1 MSAGAPGS
9 IPAAL
14 QVPTRRVGA
23 AWITALVIVHIGINV
38 GFFAPIQVL
47 LGLHAQQL
55 DASQKNAILS
65 LVTGV
70 GAAVS
75 LVANPLFGALSDRST
90 SKFGRRIPWVFFG
103 TLAGALSLLLM
114 STAQTVSLLVLGWAL
129 MQAAGNAALAAIF
142 AAIPDKVPVEQ
153 RGMVGGL
160 VALGQ
165 TCGSLIGAVIGMYA
179 AQDLVFGYA
188 IVAVAVALCSIPYV
202 MMRQDVPLPKGA
214 LPALKAGEFL
224 KSFWI
229 NPVKHKDFGWAWLTR
244 FMLYLGCQLCLVYLL
259 FFLQDQL
266 GHPDPAQG
274 VLVLTAIYA
283 FCVIFSS
290 VISGKISDRDGKRKK
305 FVIISSVIVALA
317 AGVLAFASNFTT
329 AVIAAVLLGI
339 GFGAYLAVD
348 FALLTQVL
356 PHADSR
362 GKDLGMI
369 NIANS
374 LPQVV
379 APLVA
384 WLSVTWF
391 GGYPTLFLISAVISL
406 VGAALVRQIKSV
418 P

>member
-1 MSAGAPGS
+1 MSAAEPMEV
-9 IPAAL
+9 PAAL
-14 QVPTRRVGA
+14 RTPIKRVGPGWIA
-23 AWITALVIVHIGINV
+23 AVVIVHIGINV

-47 LGLHAQQL
+47 LGLHAEQL

-103 TLAGALSLLLM
+103 TICAALALLLM
-114 STAQTVSLLVLGWAL
+114 STAHTVSTLVIGWAL
-129 MQAAGNAALAAIF
+129 TQAAGNAALAAIF

-165 TCGSLIGAVIGMYA
+165 TCGSLIGAVIGMVA
-179 AQDLVFGYA
+179 ASNLVFGYA
-188 IVAVAVALCSIPYV
+188 IVATAVALCSIPFV
-202 MMRQDVPLPKGA
+202 LMRQDVALPKGA
-214 LPALKAGEFL
+214 LEPLKPLEFL
-224 KSFWI
+224 RSFWI
-229 NPVKHKDFGWAWLTR
+229 NPVKHSDFGWAWLTR
-244 FMLYLGCQLCLVYLL
+244 FLLYLGCQLCLVYLL
-259 FFLQDQL
+259 FFLQDAIK
-266 GHPDPAQG
+266 HPEPAQG

-290 VISGKISDRDGKRKK
+290 VISGKLSDKDGKRKK
-305 FVIISSVIVALA
+305 YVILSSVIVAAA
-317 AGVLAFASNFTT
+317 AGVLTFATSFTT
-329 AVIAAVLLGI
+329 AIIAAVLLGI

-356 PHADSR
+356 PNADSR

-379 APLVA
+379 APLIA
-384 WLSVTWF
+384 WLAVTWF
-391 GGYPTLFLISAVISL
+391 GGYPTLFLCSVVISL
-406 VGAALVRQIKSV
+406 LGAVLVRQIKSV

>member
-1 MSAGAPGS
+1 MSAAEPMEV
-9 IPAAL
+9 PAAL
-14 QVPTRRVGA
+14 WTPIKRVGPGWIA
-23 AWITALVIVHIGINV
+23 AVVIVHIGINV

-47 LGLHAQQL
+47 LGLHAEAL

-103 TLAGALSLLLM
+103 TICAALALLLM
-114 STAQTVSLLVLGWAL
+114 STAHTVSTLVIGWAL
-129 MQAAGNAALAAIF
+129 TQAAGNAALAAIF

-165 TCGSLIGAVIGMYA
+165 TCGSLIGAVIGMVA
-179 AQDLVFGYA
+179 ASNLVFGYA
-188 IVAVAVALCSIPYV
+188 IVATAVAICSIPFV
-202 MMRQDVPLPKGA
+202 LMRQDVALPKGA
-214 LPALKAGEFL
+214 LEPLKPLEFL
-224 KSFWI
+224 RSFWI
-229 NPVKHKDFGWAWLTR
+229 NPVKHRDFGWAWLTR
-244 FMLYLGCQLCLVYLL
+244 FLLYLGCQLCLVYLL
-259 FFLQDQL
+259 FFLQDAIK
-266 GHPDPAQG
+266 HPEPAQG

-290 VISGKISDRDGKRKK
+290 VISGKLSDKDGKRKK
-305 FVIISSVIVALA
+305 YVILSSVIVAAA
-317 AGVLAFASNFTT
+317 AGVLTFATSFTT
-329 AVIAAVLLGI
+329 AIVAAVLLGI

-356 PHADSR
+356 PNADSR

-379 APLVA
+379 APLIA
-384 WLSVTWF
+384 WLAVTWF
-391 GGYPTLFLISAVISL
+391 GGYPTLFLCSVVISL
-406 VGAALVRQIKSV
+406 LGAVLVRQIKSV

>member
-23 AWITALVIVHIGINV
+23 GWITALVIVHIGINA

-90 SKFGRRIPWVFFG
+90 SRFGRRIPWVFFG
-103 TLAGALSLLLM
+103 TIAGALALLLM

-259 FFLQDQL
+259 FFLQDEL

-290 VISGKISDRDGKRKK
+290 VISGKLSDRDGKRKK
-305 FVIISSVIVALA
+305 FVITSSVIVAAA
-317 AGVLAFASNFTT
+317 AGVLAIASSFTT
-329 AVIAAVLLGI
+329 AIIAAVLLGI

-356 PHADSR
+356 PNADSR

-406 VGAALVRQIKSV
+406 VGAALVRRIKSV

>member
-1 MSAGAPGS
+1 MITERNWGVPEALK
-9 IPAAL
+9 IP
-14 QVPTRRVGA
+14 TKRVGVGWIA
-23 AWITALVIVHIGINV
+23 AVVTVHIGINV

-47 LGLHAQQL
+47 LGLHAEQL
-55 DASQKNAILS
+55 DASQKAAILS

-90 SKFGRRIPWVFFG
+90 SKFGRRVPWVLFG
-103 TLAGALSLLLM
+103 TVCGALALLLM
-114 STAQTVSLLVLGWAL
+114 STAQTVSMLVLGWAL

-153 RGMVGGL
+153 RGLVGGM

-165 TCGSLIGAVIGMYA
+165 TCGSLIGAVIGMFA
-179 AQDLVFGYA
+179 ASNLVFGYA
-188 IVAVAVALCSIPYV
+188 IVATAVAICAIPFV
-202 MMRQDVPLPKGA
+202 LLRQDVPLPKGA
-214 LPALKAGEFL
+214 LEPLKLMEFV

-229 NPVKHKDFGWAWLTR
+229 NPMQHADFGWAWLSR
-244 FMLYLGCQLCLVYLL
+244 FLLYLGSQLCLVYLL
-259 FFLQDQL
+259 FFLQDKL
-266 GHPDPAQG
+266 RHPEPATG
-274 VLVLTAIYA
+274 VLILTATYA

-290 VISGKISDRDGKRKK
+290 VIAGRLSDRDGKRKK
-305 FVIISSVIVALA
+305 YVILSSVIVAGA
-317 AGVLAFASNFTT
+317 ALTLAFATTFTT
-329 AVIAAVLLGI
+329 AIFAAVFLGV

-356 PHADSR
+356 PFEDSR

-374 LPQVV
+374 LPQVF
-379 APLVA
+379 APLIA
-384 WLSVTWF
+384 WLSVTWL
-391 GGYPTLFLISAVISL
+391 GGYSTLFMCSAVISL
-406 VGAALVRQIKSV
+406 LGAVLVLKIKSV

>member
-23 AWITALVIVHIGINV
+23 GWVTALVIVHIGINV

-90 SKFGRRIPWVFFG
+90 SRFGRRIPWVFFG
-103 TLAGALSLLLM
+103 TLTGALALLLM

-259 FFLQDQL
+259 FFLQDEL

-290 VISGKISDRDGKRKK
+290 VISGKLSDRDGKRKK
-305 FVIISSVIVALA
+305 FVITSSVIVAAA
-317 AGVLAFASNFTT
+317 AGVLAFASSFTT
-329 AVIAAVLLGI
+329 AIIAAVLLGI

-356 PHADSR
+356 PNADSR

-406 VGAALVRQIKSV
+406 VGAALVRRIKSV

>member
-23 AWITALVIVHIGINV
+23 GWITALVIVHIGINV

-90 SKFGRRIPWVFFG
+90 SRFGRRIPWVFFG
-103 TLAGALSLLLM
+103 TIAGALALLLM

-259 FFLQDQL
+259 FFLQDEL

-290 VISGKISDRDGKRKK
+290 VISGKLSDRDGKRKK
-305 FVIISSVIVALA
+305 FVITSSVIVAAA
-317 AGVLAFASNFTT
+317 AGVLAIASSFTT
-329 AVIAAVLLGI
+329 AIIAAVLLGI

-356 PHADSR
+356 PNADSR

-406 VGAALVRQIKSV
+406 VGAALVRRIKSV

>member
-55 DASQKNAILS
+55 DTSQKNAILS

>member
-9 IPAAL
+9 VPAAL

-23 AWITALVIVHIGINV
+23 GWITALVIVHIGINV

-317 AGVLAFASNFTT
+317 AGVLAFASNFTI

>member
-1 MSAGAPGS
+1 MSAAEPMDV
-9 IPAAL
+9 PAAL
-14 QVPTRRVGA
+14 RTPIKRVGPGWIA
-23 AWITALVIVHIGINV
+23 AVVIVHIGINV

-47 LGLHAQQL
+47 LGLHAEQL

-103 TLAGALSLLLM
+103 TICAALALLLM
-114 STAQTVSLLVLGWAL
+114 STAHTVSTLVIGWAL

-165 TCGSLIGAVIGMYA
+165 TCGSLIGAVIGMVA
-179 AQDLVFGYA
+179 ASNLVFGYA
-188 IVAVAVALCSIPYV
+188 IVATAVALCSIPFV
-202 MMRQDVPLPKGA
+202 LMRQDVALPKGA
-214 LPALKAGEFL
+214 LEPLKPLEFL
-224 KSFWI
+224 RSFWI
-229 NPVKHKDFGWAWLTR
+229 NPVKHSDFGWAWLTR
-244 FMLYLGCQLCLVYLL
+244 FLLYLGCQLCLVYLL
-259 FFLQDQL
+259 FFLQDAIK
-266 GHPDPAQG
+266 HPEPAQG

-290 VISGKISDRDGKRKK
+290 VISGKLSDKDGKRKK
-305 FVIISSVIVALA
+305 YVILSSVIVAAA
-317 AGVLAFASNFTT
+317 AGVLTFATSFTT
-329 AVIAAVLLGI
+329 AIIAAVLLGI

-356 PHADSR
+356 PNADSR

-379 APLVA
+379 APLIA
-384 WLSVTWF
+384 WLTVTWF
-391 GGYPTLFLISAVISL
+391 GGYPTLFLCSVVISL
-406 VGAALVRQIKSV
+406 LGAVLVRQIKNV

>member
-1 MSAGAPGS
+1 MSPGAPGS

-55 DASQKNAILS
+55 DTSQKNAILS

>member
-1 MSAGAPGS
+1 MSAAEPMDV
-9 IPAAL
+9 PAAL
-14 QVPTRRVGA
+14 RTPIKRVGPGWIA
-23 AWITALVIVHIGINV
+23 AVVIVHIGINV

-47 LGLHAQQL
+47 LGLHAEQL

-103 TLAGALSLLLM
+103 TICAALALLLM
-114 STAQTVSLLVLGWAL
+114 STAHTVSTLVIGWAL

-165 TCGSLIGAVIGMYA
+165 TCGSLIGAVIGMVA
-179 AQDLVFGYA
+179 ASNLVFGYA
-188 IVAVAVALCSIPYV
+188 IVATAVALCSIPFV
-202 MMRQDVPLPKGA
+202 LMRQDVALPKGA
-214 LPALKAGEFL
+214 LEPRKPLEFL
-224 KSFWI
+224 RSFWI
-229 NPVKHKDFGWAWLTR
+229 NPVKHSDFGWAWLTR
-244 FMLYLGCQLCLVYLL
+244 FLLYLGCQLCLVYLL
-259 FFLQDQL
+259 FFLQDAIK
-266 GHPDPAQG
+266 HPEPAQG

-290 VISGKISDRDGKRKK
+290 VISGKLSDKDGKRKK
-305 FVIISSVIVALA
+305 YVILSSVIVAAA
-317 AGVLAFASNFTT
+317 AGVLTFATSFTT
-329 AVIAAVLLGI
+329 AIIAAVLLGI

-356 PHADSR
+356 PNADSR

-379 APLVA
+379 APLIA
-384 WLSVTWF
+384 WLTVTWF
-391 GGYPTLFLISAVISL
+391 GGYPTLFLCSVVISL
-406 VGAALVRQIKSV
+406 LGAVLVRQIKSV

>member
-1 MSAGAPGS
+1 MITERNSRLPE
-9 IPAAL
+9 AL
-14 QVPTRRVGA
+14 RVPTKRVGA
-23 AWITALVIVHIGINV
+23 GWIAAVVIVHIGINV

-47 LGLHAQQL
+47 LGLHAEQL

-90 SKFGRRIPWVFFG
+90 SKFGRRVPWVMCG
-103 TLAGALSLLLM
+103 TVFAALALLLM
-114 STAQTVSLLVLGWAL
+114 STAQTVTMLVIGWAL

-153 RGMVGGL
+153 RGLVGGL

-165 TCGSLIGAVIGMYA
+165 TCGSLIGAVIGMVA
-179 AQDLVFGYA
+179 ASNLVFGYA
-188 IVAVAVALCSIPYV
+188 MVATAVAICAIPFV
-202 MMRQDVPLPKGA
+202 LMRQDVPLPKGT
-214 LPALKAGEFL
+214 LEPLKLLEFI

-229 NPVKHKDFGWAWLTR
+229 NPLQYTDFGWAWLTR
-244 FMLYLGCQLCLVYLL
+244 FLLYLGSQLCLVYLL
-259 FFLQDQL
+259 FFLQDEL
-266 GHPDPAQG
+266 HHPEPATG

-290 VISGKISDRDGKRKK
+290 VISGRLSDRDGKRKK
-305 FVIISSVIVALA
+305 YVIISSVIVAIA
-317 AGVLAFASNFTT
+317 ALTLAFASSFGT
-329 AVIAAVLLGI
+329 AIIAAVLLGI

-356 PHADSR
+356 PHEDSR

-391 GGYPTLFLISAVISL
+391 GGYSTLFICSAVISL
-406 VGAALVRQIKSV
+406 VGAVLVTKIKSV

>member
-1 MSAGAPGS
+1 MSAAEPMEV
-9 IPAAL
+9 PAAL
-14 QVPTRRVGA
+14 RTPIKRVGPGWIA
-23 AWITALVIVHIGINV
+23 AVVIVHIGINV

-47 LGLHAQQL
+47 LGLHAEAL

-103 TLAGALSLLLM
+103 TICAALALLLM
-114 STAQTVSLLVLGWAL
+114 STAHTVSTLVIGWAL
-129 MQAAGNAALAAIF
+129 TQAAGNAALAAIF

-165 TCGSLIGAVIGMYA
+165 TCGSLIGAVIGMVA
-179 AQDLVFGYA
+179 ASNLVFGYA
-188 IVAVAVALCSIPYV
+188 IVATAVAICSIPFV
-202 MMRQDVPLPKGA
+202 LMRQDVVLPKGA
-214 LPALKAGEFL
+214 LEPLKPLEFL
-224 KSFWI
+224 RSFWI
-229 NPVKHKDFGWAWLTR
+229 NPVKHSDFGWAWLTR
-244 FMLYLGCQLCLVYLL
+244 FLLYLGCQLCLVYLL
-259 FFLQDQL
+259 FFLQDAIK
-266 GHPDPAQG
+266 HPEPAQG

-290 VISGKISDRDGKRKK
+290 VISGKLSDKDGKRKK
-305 FVIISSVIVALA
+305 YVILSSAIVAAA
-317 AGVLAFASNFTT
+317 AGVLTFATSFTT
-329 AVIAAVLLGI
+329 AIIAAVLLGI

-356 PHADSR
+356 PNADSR

-379 APLVA
+379 APLIA
-384 WLSVTWF
+384 WLAVTWF
-391 GGYPTLFLISAVISL
+391 GGYPTLFLCSVVISL
-406 VGAALVRQIKSV
+406 LGAVLVRQIKSV

>member
-1 MSAGAPGS
+1 MSTGAEKL
-9 IPAAL
+9 PAAL
-14 QVPTRRVGA
+14 QVPTVKVGVG
-23 AWITALVIVHIGINV
+23 WIAALVTVHIGINV

-47 LGLHAQQL
+47 LGLHAEQL
-55 DASQKNAILS
+55 DAAHKAAILS

-90 SKFGRRIPWVFFG
+90 SRFGRRIPWVFFG
-103 TLAGALSLLLM
+103 TLAGALSLVLM
-114 STAQTVSLLVLGWAL
+114 SSAQSVGVLVLGWAL

-153 RGMVGGL
+153 RGVVGGL

-165 TCGSLIGAVIGMYA
+165 TMGSLIGAVIGMFA
-179 AQDLVFGYA
+179 ADDLVFGYA
-188 IVAVAVALCSIPYV
+188 IVALAVALCSIPYV
-202 MMRQDVPLPKGA
+202 LMRQDVPLPKGV
-214 LPALKAGEFL
+214 LEPLKPGDFI

-229 NPVKHKDFGWAWLTR
+229 NPAKHKDFGWAWLSR
-244 FMLYLGCQLCLVYLL
+244 FLLYLGCQLCLVYLL
-259 FFLQDQL
+259 YFLQDSI
-266 GHPDPAQG
+266 GHEDPAEG
-274 VLVLTAIYA
+274 VLVLTAVYA

-290 VISGKISDRDGKRKK
+290 VISGKLSDKDGKRKK
-305 FVIISSVIVALA
+305 YVVISSVIVAA
-317 AGVLAFASNFTT
+317 AALTLSMATSFTT
-329 AVIAAVLLGI
+329 AIVAAVLLGL
-339 GFGAYLAVD
+339 GFGSYLAVD

-356 PHADSR
+356 PFADSR
-362 GKDLGMI
+362 GKDLGVI

-379 APLVA
+379 APVVA

-391 GGYPTLFLISAVISL
+391 GGYPTLFIISAVVSFL
-406 VGAALVRQIKSV
+406 GAVLVRFIKSV

>member
-1 MSAGAPGS
+1 MNAAEPLKV
-9 IPAAL
+9 PAAL
-14 QVPTRRVGA
+14 QTPTKRVGPGWIA
-23 AWITALVIVHIGINV
+23 AVVIVHIGINV

-47 LGLHAQQL
+47 LGLHAEQL

-103 TLAGALSLLLM
+103 TICAALALLLM
-114 STAQTVSLLVLGWAL
+114 STSQTVSTLVIGWAL

-165 TCGSLIGAVIGMYA
+165 TCGSLIGAVIGMVA
-179 AQDLVFGYA
+179 ASNLVFGYA
-188 IVAVAVALCSIPYV
+188 IVATAVAICSIPFV
-202 MMRQDVPLPKGA
+202 LMRQDVPLPKGA
-214 LPALKAGEFL
+214 LEPVKPLEFVR
-224 KSFWI
+224 SFWI
-229 NPVKHKDFGWAWLTR
+229 NPVKHADFGWAWLTR
-244 FMLYLGCQLCLVYLL
+244 FLLYLGCQLCLVYLL
-259 FFLQDQL
+259 FFLQDAIK
-266 GHPDPAQG
+266 HPEPAQG

-290 VISGKISDRDGKRKK
+290 VISGKLSDKDGKRKK
-305 FVIISSVIVALA
+305 YVIISSVIVAAA
-317 AGVLAFASNFTT
+317 AGVLATATSFAT
-329 AVIAAVLLGI
+329 AIVAAVLLGI

-356 PHADSR
+356 PNADSR

-379 APLVA
+379 APLIA
-384 WLSVTWF
+384 WLAVSWF
-391 GGYPTLFLISAVISL
+391 GGYPTLFLCSVVISL
-406 VGAALVRQIKSV
+406 FGAVLVRQIKSV

>member
-9 IPAAL
+9 VPAAL
-14 QVPTRRVGA
+14 QVPIRRVGA

-55 DASQKNAILS
+55 DTSQKNAILS

>member
-23 AWITALVIVHIGINV
+23 GWITALVIVHIGINV

-90 SKFGRRIPWVFFG
+90 SRFGRRIPWVFFG
-103 TLAGALSLLLM
+103 TIAGALALLLM

-259 FFLQDQL
+259 FFLQDGL

-290 VISGKISDRDGKRKK
+290 VISGKLSDRDGKRKK
-305 FVIISSVIVALA
+305 FVITSSVIVAAA
-317 AGVLAFASNFTT
+317 AGVLAIASSFTT
-329 AVIAAVLLGI
+329 AIIAAVLLGI

-356 PHADSR
+356 PNADSR

-406 VGAALVRQIKSV
+406 VGAALVRRIKSV

>member
-1 MSAGAPGS
+1 MSTGAEKL
-9 IPAAL
+9 PAAL
-14 QVPTRRVGA
+14 QVPTVKVGVG
-23 AWITALVIVHIGINV
+23 WIAALVTVHIGINV

-47 LGLHAQQL
+47 LGLHAEQL
-55 DASQKNAILS
+55 DAAHKAAILS

-90 SKFGRRIPWVFFG
+90 SRFGRRIPWVFFG
-103 TLAGALSLLLM
+103 TLAGALSLVLM
-114 STAQTVSLLVLGWAL
+114 SSAQSVGVLVLGWAL

-153 RGMVGGL
+153 RGVVGGL

-165 TCGSLIGAVIGMYA
+165 TMGSLIGAVIGMFA
-179 AQDLVFGYA
+179 ADDLVFGYA
-188 IVAVAVALCSIPYV
+188 IVALAVALCSIPYV
-202 MMRQDVPLPKGA
+202 LMRQDVPLPKGA
-214 LPALKAGEFL
+214 LEPLKPGDFI

-229 NPVKHKDFGWAWLTR
+229 NPAKHKDFGWAWLSR
-244 FMLYLGCQLCLVYLL
+244 FLLYLGCQLCLVYLL
-259 FFLQDQL
+259 YFLQDSI
-266 GHPDPAQG
+266 GHEDPAEG
-274 VLVLTAIYA
+274 VLVLTAVYA

-290 VISGKISDRDGKRKK
+290 VISGKLSDKDGKRKK
-305 FVIISSVIVALA
+305 YVVISSVIVAA
-317 AGVLAFASNFTT
+317 AALTLSMATSFTT
-329 AVIAAVLLGI
+329 AIVAAVLLGL
-339 GFGAYLAVD
+339 GFGSYLAVD

-356 PHADSR
+356 PFADSR
-362 GKDLGMI
+362 GKDLGVI

-379 APLVA
+379 APVVA

-391 GGYPTLFLISAVISL
+391 GGYPTLFIISAVVSL
-406 VGAALVRQIKSV
+406 LGAVLVRFIKSV

>member
-1 MSAGAPGS
+1 MSAERNSA
-9 IPAAL
+9 IPEAL
-14 QVPTRRVGA
+14 AVPTRRVSVG
-23 AWITALVIVHIGINV
+23 WITAVVVVHVGINV

-55 DASQKNAILS
+55 DQSQKNAILS

-75 LVANPLFGALSDRST
+75 LVANPLFGALSDRTT

-103 TLAGALSLLLM
+103 TICGALALLLM
-114 STAQTVSLLVLGWAL
+114 STAQTVTMLVIGWAL

-142 AAIPDKVPVEQ
+142 AVIPDKVPVEQ
-153 RGMVGGL
+153 RGLVGGL

-165 TCGSLIGAVIGMYA
+165 TLGSLVGAVIGMVA
-179 AQDLVFGYA
+179 ANDLVFGYA
-188 IVAVAVALCSIPYV
+188 MVAIAVAICAIPFV
-202 MMRQDVPLPKGA
+202 LLRQDVPLPKNALEPLKTGA
-214 LPALKAGEFL
+214 FI

-229 NPVKHKDFGWAWLTR
+229 NPLKYTDFGWAWLTR
-244 FMLYLGCQLCLVYLL
+244 FLLYLGSQLCLVYLL
-259 FFLQDQL
+259 FFLQDKI
-266 GHPDPAQG
+266 GHPEPATG
-274 VLVLTAIYA
+274 VLVLTAVYA

-290 VISGKISDRDGKRKK
+290 VISGRLSDRDGKRKK
-305 FVIISSVIVALA
+305 YVMISSVIVAIA
-317 AGVLAFASNFTT
+317 ALTLSFASSFNV
-329 AVIAAVLLGI
+329 AIVAAALLGI
-339 GFGAYLAVD
+339 GFGSYLAVD

-384 WLSVTWF
+384 WISVTWL
-391 GGYPTLFLISAVISL
+391 GGYSTLFVCSAVISL
-406 VGAALVRQIKSV
+406 LGAVLVRQIKSV

>member
-1 MSAGAPGS
+1 MSAAEPFKV
-9 IPAAL
+9 PLAL
-14 QVPTRRVGA
+14 QAPSKLVGPGWIA
-23 AWITALVIVHIGINV
+23 AVVIVHIGINV

-47 LGLHAQQL
+47 LGLHAEQL

-103 TLAGALSLLLM
+103 TICGALALLLM
-114 STAQTVSLLVLGWAL
+114 STAQTVSMLVIGWAL

-165 TCGSLIGAVIGMYA
+165 TCGSLIGAVIGMVA
-179 AQDLVFGYA
+179 ASNLVFGYA
-188 IVAVAVALCSIPYV
+188 IVATAVAICSIPFV
-202 MMRQDVPLPKGA
+202 LMRQDVALPKGT
-214 LPALKAGEFL
+214 LEPIKPLEFA

-229 NPVKHKDFGWAWLTR
+229 NPGKHADFGWAWLTR
-244 FMLYLGCQLCLVYLL
+244 FLLYLGCQLCLVYLL
-259 FFLQDQL
+259 FFLQDEI

-290 VISGKISDRDGKRKK
+290 VISGKLSDKDGKRKK
-305 FVIISSVIVALA
+305 YVIISSVIVAAA
-317 AGVLAFASNFTT
+317 AGVLAVSSTFTF

-356 PHADSR
+356 PNADSR

-374 LPQVV
+374 LPQVA
-379 APLVA
+379 APLIA
-384 WLSVTWF
+384 WLAVTWF
-391 GGYPTLFLISAVISL
+391 GGYSTLFLCSVVVSLFGAV
-406 VGAALVRQIKSV
+406 LVRQIKSV

>member
-1 MSAGAPGS
+1 MSPGAPGS

-23 AWITALVIVHIGINV
+23 GWITALVIVHIGINV

>member
-1 MSAGAPGS
+1 MSAAEPMEV
-9 IPAAL
+9 PAAL
-14 QVPTRRVGA
+14 RTPIKRVGPGWIA
-23 AWITALVIVHIGINV
+23 AVVIVHIGINV

-47 LGLHAQQL
+47 LGLHAEAL

-103 TLAGALSLLLM
+103 TICAALALLLM
-114 STAQTVSLLVLGWAL
+114 STAHTVSTLVIGWAL
-129 MQAAGNAALAAIF
+129 TQAAGNAALAAIF

-165 TCGSLIGAVIGMYA
+165 TCGSLIGAVIGMVA
-179 AQDLVFGYA
+179 ASNLVFGYA
-188 IVAVAVALCSIPYV
+188 IVATAVAICSIPFV
-202 MMRQDVPLPKGA
+202 LMRQDVALPKGA
-214 LPALKAGEFL
+214 LEPLKPLEFL
-224 KSFWI
+224 RSFWI
-229 NPVKHKDFGWAWLTR
+229 NPVKHSDFGWAWLTR
-244 FMLYLGCQLCLVYLL
+244 FLLYLGCQLCLVYLL
-259 FFLQDQL
+259 FFLQDAIK
-266 GHPDPAQG
+266 HPEPAQG

-290 VISGKISDRDGKRKK
+290 VISGKLSDKDGKRKK
-305 FVIISSVIVALA
+305 YVILSSVIVAAA
-317 AGVLAFASNFTT
+317 AGVLTFATSFTT
-329 AVIAAVLLGI
+329 AIIAAVLLGI

-356 PHADSR
+356 PNADSR

-379 APLVA
+379 APLIA
-384 WLSVTWF
+384 WLAVTWF
-391 GGYPTLFLISAVISL
+391 GGYPTLFLCSVVISL
-406 VGAALVRQIKSV
+406 LGAVLVRQIKSV

>member
-1 MSAGAPGS
+1 MSAAEPMEV
-9 IPAAL
+9 PEAL
-14 QVPTRRVGA
+14 RTPIKRVGPGWIA
-23 AWITALVIVHIGINV
+23 AVVIVHIGINV

-47 LGLHAQQL
+47 LGLHAEAL

-103 TLAGALSLLLM
+103 TICAALALLLM
-114 STAQTVSLLVLGWAL
+114 STAHTVSTLVIGWAL
-129 MQAAGNAALAAIF
+129 TQAAGNAALAAIF

-165 TCGSLIGAVIGMYA
+165 TCGSLIGAVIGMVA
-179 AQDLVFGYA
+179 ASNLVFGYA
-188 IVAVAVALCSIPYV
+188 IVATAVAICSIPFV
-202 MMRQDVPLPKGA
+202 LMRQDVALPKGA
-214 LPALKAGEFL
+214 LEPLKPLEFL
-224 KSFWI
+224 RSFWI
-229 NPVKHKDFGWAWLTR
+229 NPVKHSDFGWAWLTR
-244 FMLYLGCQLCLVYLL
+244 FLLYLGCQLCLVYLL
-259 FFLQDQL
+259 FFLQDAIK
-266 GHPDPAQG
+266 HPEPAQG

-290 VISGKISDRDGKRKK
+290 VISGKLSDKDGKRKK
-305 FVIISSVIVALA
+305 YVILSSVIVAAA
-317 AGVLAFASNFTT
+317 AGVLTFATSFTT
-329 AVIAAVLLGI
+329 AIIAAVLLGI

-356 PHADSR
+356 PNADSR

-379 APLVA
+379 APLIA
-384 WLSVTWF
+384 WLAVTWF
-391 GGYPTLFLISAVISL
+391 GGYPTLFLCSVVISL
-406 VGAALVRQIKSV
+406 LGAVLVRQIKSV

>member
-1 MSAGAPGS
+1 MSAAEPMDV
-9 IPAAL
+9 PAAL
-14 QVPTRRVGA
+14 RTPIKRVGPGWIA
-23 AWITALVIVHIGINV
+23 AVVIVHIGINV

-47 LGLHAQQL
+47 LGLHAEQL

-103 TLAGALSLLLM
+103 TICAALALLLM
-114 STAQTVSLLVLGWAL
+114 STAHTVSTLVFGWAL

-165 TCGSLIGAVIGMYA
+165 TCGSLIGAVIGMVA
-179 AQDLVFGYA
+179 ASNLVFGYA
-188 IVAVAVALCSIPYV
+188 IVATAVALCSIPFV
-202 MMRQDVPLPKGA
+202 LMRQDVALPKGA
-214 LPALKAGEFL
+214 LEPLKPLEFL
-224 KSFWI
+224 RSFWI
-229 NPVKHKDFGWAWLTR
+229 NPVKHSDFGWAWLTR
-244 FMLYLGCQLCLVYLL
+244 FLLYLGCQLCLVYLL
-259 FFLQDQL
+259 FFLQDAIK
-266 GHPDPAQG
+266 HPEPAQG

-290 VISGKISDRDGKRKK
+290 VISGKLSDKDGKRKK
-305 FVIISSVIVALA
+305 YVILSSVIVAAA
-317 AGVLAFASNFTT
+317 AGVLTFATSFTT
-329 AVIAAVLLGI
+329 AIIAAVLLGI

-356 PHADSR
+356 PNADSR

-379 APLVA
+379 APLIA
-384 WLSVTWF
+384 WLTVTWF
-391 GGYPTLFLISAVISL
+391 GGYPTLFLCSVVISL
-406 VGAALVRQIKSV
+406 LGAVLVRQIKSV

>member
-9 IPAAL
+9 VPAAL

>member
-1 MSAGAPGS
+1 MSAAEPMEV
-9 IPAAL
+9 PAAL
-14 QVPTRRVGA
+14 RTPIKRVGPGWIA
-23 AWITALVIVHIGINV
+23 AVVIVHIGINV

-47 LGLHAQQL
+47 LGLHAEAL

-103 TLAGALSLLLM
+103 TICAALALLLM
-114 STAQTVSLLVLGWAL
+114 STAHTVSTLVIGWAL

-165 TCGSLIGAVIGMYA
+165 TCGSLIGAVIGMVA
-179 AQDLVFGYA
+179 ASNLVFGYA
-188 IVAVAVALCSIPYV
+188 IVATAVAICSIPFV
-202 MMRQDVPLPKGA
+202 LMRQDVALPKGA
-214 LPALKAGEFL
+214 LEPLKPLEFL
-224 KSFWI
+224 RSFWI
-229 NPVKHKDFGWAWLTR
+229 NPVKHSDFGWAWLTR
-244 FMLYLGCQLCLVYLL
+244 FLLYLGCQLCLVYLL
-259 FFLQDQL
+259 FFLQDAIK
-266 GHPDPAQG
+266 HPEPAQG

-290 VISGKISDRDGKRKK
+290 VISGKLSDKDGKRKK
-305 FVIISSVIVALA
+305 YVILSSVIVAAA
-317 AGVLAFASNFTT
+317 AGVLTFATSFTT
-329 AVIAAVLLGI
+329 AIIAAVLLGI

-356 PHADSR
+356 PNADSR

-379 APLVA
+379 APLIA
-384 WLSVTWF
+384 WLAVTWF
-391 GGYPTLFLISAVISL
+391 GGYPTLFLCSVVISL
-406 VGAALVRQIKSV
+406 LGAVLVRQIKSV